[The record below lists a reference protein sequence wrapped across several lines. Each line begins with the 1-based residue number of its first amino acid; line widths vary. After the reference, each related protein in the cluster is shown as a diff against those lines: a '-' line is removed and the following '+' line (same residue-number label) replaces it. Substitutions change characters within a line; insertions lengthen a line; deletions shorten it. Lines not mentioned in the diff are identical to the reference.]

1 MTNSP
6 RRRAIAATLTAVLL
20 ATTAA
25 CGRSNPD
32 SEPTEPPPTT
42 SSPLDY
48 NGSVTPPAPSQ
59 TPYITPSIPLPPAT
73 GRPTDRPGTPGRTG
87 TPRGLSPAAANPDRS
102 DPNAV
107 AAAFSLTLTS
117 YDTRLDNQPA
127 DAGRRAATFAIP
139 ALATELRQPPPGGN
153 PGAAWRE
160 LKSHNGYT
168 QCTATDATEAGAPT
182 DTPTQASRAI
192 QTTCRST
199 GDNNWSADNPTQVL
213 YLTLSKVNKQWF
225 IASYDVQ

>member
-1 MTNSP
+1 MTYNP
-6 RRRAIAATLTAVLL
+6 RNRAIAATLTAVLL
-20 ATTAA
+20 AATAA
-25 CGRSNPD
+25 CGRSNPG
-32 SEPTEPPPTT
+32 SEPNEPPPTS

-48 NGSVTPPAPSQ
+48 DGSVTPPAPSQ

-73 GRPTDRPGTPGRTG
+73 ARPTNNPGTPGRAG
-87 TPRGLSPAAANPDRS
+87 TPRGLNPAATKPDRS

-107 AAAFSLTLTS
+107 AAAFSLTLTT

-127 DAGRRAATFAIP
+127 DAGRRAAT
-139 ALATELRQPPPGGN
+139 LAVPTLAAELRQPPPGGN
-153 PGAAWRE
+153 PGAAWRA
-160 LKSHNGYT
+160 LQSHNGYT
-168 QCTATDATEAGAPT
+168 QCTATDAGAPT

-199 GDNNWSADNPTQVL
+199 GDNNWSADNPNQVI
-213 YLTLSKVNKQWF
+213 YLTLTKSKGRWS